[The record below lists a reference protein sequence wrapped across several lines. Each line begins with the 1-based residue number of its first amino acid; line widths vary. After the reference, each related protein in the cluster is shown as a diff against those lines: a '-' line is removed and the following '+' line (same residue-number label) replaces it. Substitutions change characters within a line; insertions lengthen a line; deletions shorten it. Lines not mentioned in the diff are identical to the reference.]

1 MKRAR
6 EKRDRPAAAVGAA
19 TAAAADTV
27 AVAKVAAREEATD
40 EFANNG
46 SGRVFGQGWI
56 RTSEGVSQQIYSLPP
71 LATWVTYHT

>member
-6 EKRDRPAAAVGAA
+6 EKRDRPAAVGAA

-56 RTSEGVSQQIYSLPP
+56 RTSEGVSQQIYSLPR
-71 LATWVTYHT
+71 LATSVPTR